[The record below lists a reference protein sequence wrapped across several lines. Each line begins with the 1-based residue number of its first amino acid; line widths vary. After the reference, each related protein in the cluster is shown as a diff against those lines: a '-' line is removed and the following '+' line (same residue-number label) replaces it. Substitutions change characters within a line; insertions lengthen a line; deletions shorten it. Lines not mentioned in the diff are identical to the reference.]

1 MSDQRRN
8 NERGLGEGL
17 HLPAD
22 QNRGFQVETN
32 LNGEEFV
39 FKNGADRILFRTRM
53 AAALLSLLL
62 APLVFAMAREMF
74 GTAAAFLA
82 LALLACDPH
91 ILAHGAL
98 VTTDEYGIPVF
109 EGSFDIP
116 RVAALNQAARAW
128 QLGGEK
134 HPQEALAEAQVAE
147 AHATDRH
154 DACVPGRH
162 ALGCESTG

>member
-1 MSDQRRN
+1 LSDQRRN

-17 HLPAD
+17 HVPAD
-22 QNRGFQVETN
+22 QNRGFKGETN

-39 FKNGADRILFRTRM
+39 FKNDADRILFRTRM
-53 AAALLSLLL
+53 NAALLSLLL

-74 GTAAAFLA
+74 GTAAVFLA
-82 LALLACDPH
+82 LALLAFDPN

-98 VTTDEYGIPVF
+98 VTTDEYGILVF
-109 EGSFDIP
+109 DGSVDIP
-116 RVAALNQAARAW
+116 RVAALNHAARAW

-134 HPQEALAEAQVAE
+134 HPEEACGSASSGEAG
-147 AHATDRH
+147 ATDRH
-154 DACVPGRH
+154 DACVPGRC

>member
-1 MSDQRRN
+1 
-8 NERGLGEGL
+8 
-17 HLPAD
+17 
-22 QNRGFQVETN
+22 
-32 LNGEEFV
+32 
-39 FKNGADRILFRTRM
+39 M

-82 LALLACDPH
+82 LALLAFDPN

-109 EGSFDIP
+109 DGSFDIP
-116 RVAALNQAARAW
+116 RVAALNHAARAW

-134 HPQEALAEAQVAE
+134 HPEEALAEAQVAE
-147 AHATDRH
+147 RLAPRIAMTHVCLGDALWDVNRRDESRQEYRDAITMAQTVEPELQKGWIPHAR
-154 DACVPGRH
+154 GLLERK
-162 ALGCESTG
+162 

>member
-1 MSDQRRN
+1 
-8 NERGLGEGL
+8 
-17 HLPAD
+17 
-22 QNRGFQVETN
+22 
-32 LNGEEFV
+32 
-39 FKNGADRILFRTRM
+39 M

-82 LALLACDPH
+82 LALLAFDPN

-98 VTTDEYGIPVF
+98 VTTDEYGILAF
-109 EGSFDIP
+109 GGSFDIP
-116 RVAALNQAARAW
+116 RVAALNHAARAW

-134 HPQEALAEAQVAE
+134 HPEEALAEAQVAE
-147 AHATDRH
+147 AGATDRH
-154 DACVPGRH
+154 DACVPGRY

>member
-1 MSDQRRN
+1 
-8 NERGLGEGL
+8 L

-22 QNRGFQVETN
+22 QNRGFKVETN

-39 FKNGADRILFRTRM
+39 FKNEADRILFRTRM

-82 LALLACDPH
+82 LALLAFDPN

-116 RVAALNQAARAW
+116 SGCTESSGSRMAI
-128 QLGGEK
+128 
-134 HPQEALAEAQVAE
+134 
-147 AHATDRH
+147 
-154 DACVPGRH
+154 GRRK
-162 ALGCESTG
+162 ASPKRRLRKRK